1 VRLKKLYKAPET
13 ISETSFEKTPSE
25 ATTSDESNYYLEKKN
40 SLGELISSSNDS
52 RKVGSVALTEPD
64 TSNSFFSQLFRTKQ
78 NKKEYQITECLSED
92 NNAIN
97 NYSQIYLENEVVSQR
112 PTFDQASDEITK
124 HFDHTLQ
131 EINSIINR
139 EELGKQKDQAL
150 TVNEKIALA
159 CRDEKSVFRVEA
171 GDSDKKGLQKVS
183 KIEET
188 IRRNYERNQKQRGEN
203 TDNWKR
209 RQSSLVGCNEVV
221 TVGSGRLPPP
231 PTQPAPLAPSE
242 SMLSREELHFFLNA
256 IEKMQ
261 CTSFFQVN
269 FN

>member
-13 ISETSFEKTPSE
+13 IS
-25 ATTSDESNYYLEKKN
+25 DESNNYYVEKKKT
-40 SLGELISSSNDS
+40 SPDELISSSNDS
-52 RKVGSVALTEPD
+52 QKEPD

-150 TVNEKIALA
+150 TVNEKVALA

-171 GDSDKKGLQKVS
+171 ADSDKKGLQKVS

-203 TDNWKR
+203 MDNWKR
-209 RQSSLVGCNEVV
+209 RQSSLVGCNEAV
-221 TVGSGRLPPP
+221 TVGSGKLPPP

-242 SMLSREELHFFLNA
+242 SMLNREELHFFLNA